1 MGENTLGLETNYVDI
16 FVRGAILT
24 INEKDEMMT
33 KPITVAIA
41 DIHGRADLLQAL
53 NVRIAEI
60 ASEYEADPEIIYLGD
75 ICDRGPDSRTS
86 MEMVHRAVSETGAIV
101 IKGNHDNW
109 FYEAISE
116 GCDIALR
123 KWLDK
128 GGVETLAS
136 YLPGCFNDSI
146 DFILRKFQRHLD
158 LIAGAK
164 PYHVSNGVCFT
175 HAGIDPSV
183 ALADQDEYNLMW
195 IRGEFLDHV
204 GYLDHIVVH
213 GHTVVGN
220 RPVVTENRISL
231 DTGSFKTGRL
241 TAMIIDWEKE
251 TVRFIQTDG
260 DASSVIDIE
269 PEFLDRGLGLATE
282 FLFQHKDFRLA
293 A

>member
-1 MGENTLGLETNYVDI
+1 M
-16 FVRGAILT
+16 
-24 INEKDEMMT
+24 MMT

-41 DIHGRADLLQAL
+41 DIHGRPDLLQAL

-60 ASEYEADPEIIYLGD
+60 ASEYDADPEIIYLGD

-86 MEMVHRAVSETGAIV
+86 MELVHRAVTEAGAIV

-116 GCDIALR
+116 GCDVALR
-123 KWLDK
+123 KWLPK
-128 GGVETLAS
+128 GGADTLAS
-136 YLPGCFNDSI
+136 YLPGCINDSI
-146 DFILRKFQRHLD
+146 DFILRKFQRHID
-158 LIAGAK
+158 LIANAK

-175 HAGIDPSV
+175 HAGIEPGV

-195 IRGEFLDHV
+195 IREGFLDHV
-204 GYLDHIVVH
+204 GYLDHVVVH
-213 GHTVVGN
+213 GHTVVGD

-231 DTGSFKTGRL
+231 DTGSFQSGRL
-241 TAMIIDWEKE
+241 TAMIIDWEKQ

-269 PEFLDRGLGLATE
+269 PEFLERGLGLATE
-282 FLFQHKDFRLA
+282 FLFEHKSVRLA